1 MGRRH
6 ESSLVFHGI
15 ESLHHEGFILKMNRP
30 HVGTTKESNGGS
42 VMAFQRE
49 SQGRLL
55 VRAIVV
61 DDDHDDD
68 NVDNG
73 NDDDEIVMK
82 TVVTFP

>member
-1 MGRRH
+1 M
-6 ESSLVFHGI
+6 SLLLCSMV

-30 HVGTTKESNGGS
+30 HVGTTKESNGSS

-55 VRAIVV
+55 IRSIVI
-61 DDDHDDD
+61 DDDHDND
-68 NVDNG
+68 NDDNG